1 MDDKTKAGLLGD
13 IEYFSA
19 KLEADGASMLFLPL
33 AKAYV
38 ELTRFDDAAQVLIR
52 GLDANPEVSTAK
64 TLLAQCYVG
73 MGRVDEAKAL
83 LTEIRVLDPNNYA
96 AEKLLGKIYQS
107 ENEYKKAIIS
117 YKNAFFSAPED
128 PELRELIEE
137 LLAETGMELSDL
149 RDERKLME
157 DDELL
162 ETIGQELADEVK
174 HEIGDAAEKPNLT
187 DAEVKS
193 AVDDI
198 VGLSPDFDENSLDQ
212 FAEDDSPADTSGEI
226 ESEMLSEVS
235 DRVEHIE
242 SLDAVKEAV
251 REQEQSYFADAGE
264 HEENVPV
271 DGGIDNL
278 AAELSADFGLDSI
291 KSEEEVFADEEP
303 VLAAEEEKH
312 AEETVGATAEET
324 AGSGQSVFD
333 DFDDFEEVADEH
345 LASIDDLFNFV
356 PVSEDGEEMEAP
368 SPAAQEEQAVQAE
381 SAETVEEMEDVPAEE
396 PEEIDAD
403 EQLADIT
410 SEVVIPEEKQP
421 AVADTAETEEPV
433 ETEQAE
439 TVAEEEQYVDTVA
452 EEPAVADSDEAVEEL
467 PETEQPEIAQ
477 EEENEPAAEPA
488 VIDEPVAEDI
498 LTETA
503 EEPAEIPEESVI
515 EADVSEEILDEVIT
529 DEKIDDALKEVL
541 EQETIQEDE
550 PAAEDGE
557 PAEAADEIILH
568 GGDHRSVIDVQE
580 VELLPSDELP
590 DFEEDSE
597 LPEDVLA
604 QEPALVSEIQQE
616 INRDTELNDELATLF
631 ALNEIEERDK
641 KTDSDEYVNTNSDD
655 MDTEDFTYDPEQLDD
670 ETYEQVNKLENL
682 LELIKN
688 NSK

>member
-19 KLEADGASMLFLPL
+19 KLEADSTSMLFLPL

-38 ELTRFDDAAQVLIR
+38 ELTRFDEAAQVLIR
-52 GLDANPEVSTAK
+52 GLDANPEISTAK

-73 MGRVDEAKAL
+73 MGRVDEAKAI

-107 ENEYKKAIIS
+107 ENEYKKAIVS
-117 YKNAFFSAPED
+117 YKNAYFSAPED

-149 RDERKLME
+149 RDDRKLME

-162 ETIGQELADEVK
+162 DTIGQELADEVK

-187 DAEVKS
+187 DDEVKS
-193 AVDDI
+193 AVNDI
-198 VGLSPDFDENSLDQ
+198 VGSSPDFEDDNLDQ
-212 FAEDDSPADTSGEI
+212 FAEDDSPADTSDEI
-226 ESEMLSEVS
+226 ESEMLAEIS
-235 DRVEHIE
+235 DSVEHTE
-242 SLDAVKEAV
+242 SLDSVREAV
-251 REQEQSYFADAGE
+251 REQEQNYFADADGHGE
-264 HEENVPV
+264 DVSVE
-271 DGGIDNL
+271 GGIDNL

-291 KSEEEVFADEEP
+291 KSEEEAFSDDDSETS
-303 VLAAEEEKH
+303 AEEEEQAEEPIEP
-312 AEETVGATAEET
+312 AEETP

-356 PVSEDGEEMEAP
+356 PVSEDGEEMESP
-368 SPAAQEEQAVQAE
+368 VPAAEAEPERKAEPEAV
-381 SAETVEEMEDVPAEE
+381 VEADEIPAEG

-410 SEVVIPEEKQP
+410 SEVVVPEE
-421 AVADTAETEEPV
+421 EEPSAIA
-433 ETEQAE
+433 ENAE
-439 TVAEEEQYVDTVA
+439 TVESVVDEAADIVK
-452 EEPAVADSDEAVEEL
+452 EEPEPDVHKDVSEPEKDEIEQPDVAQNEDNEPADESAVTDEPSVEEMSM
-467 PETEQPEIAQ
+467 ETVVSAEPEQPEEFQ
-477 EEENEPAAEPA
+477 EEPEPESGEAEK
-488 VIDEPVAEDI
+488 
-498 LTETA
+498 
-503 EEPAEIPEESVI
+503 
-515 EADVSEEILDEVIT
+515 ILDEAIT

-541 EQETIQEDE
+541 EQETVSEE
-550 PAAEDGE
+550 KPESERE
-557 PAEAADEIILH
+557 PAEAADEIIKH
-568 GGDHRSVIDVQE
+568 TVDMRSVIEAQE
-580 VELLPSDELP
+580 VELLSSDDEPVFAEDAELP
-590 DFEEDSE
+590 DDILE
-597 LPEDVLA
+597 

-616 INRDTELNDELATLF
+616 ISRDTELDDELATLF
-631 ALNEIEERDK
+631 ALDEIQERDRK
-641 KTDSDEYVNTNSDD
+641 PGSDEYVSIDSDNSGAAG
-655 MDTEDFTYDPEQLDD
+655 FIYDPEQLDD